1 MAPATSDRAD
11 QALWSLSDLDFGYGE
26 RMVLQRVSLELV
38 PGRCY
43 GILGPNGSGKTTLLD
58 LLSGLLRPHAGQV
71 TFRGRPLHSWPK
83 KQLARRLALVPQDFM
98 VRFGYTVREV
108 VEMGLHP
115 HLHRFGS
122 PTATDLA
129 LVPQDFMVRFGY
141 TVREVV
147 EMGLH
152 PHLHRFASPTATDLA
167 LVDEALAATGIEE
180 LAERPVTRL
189 SGGEKQRVA
198 VARALAQRPEV
209 LLLDEATSNLDIH
222 HSLEILQLVR
232 QRFERHGMQV
242 VAVMH
247 DLNLAALFCDHLIFL
262 KGGQVLRQGPTDE
275 VLTPETI
282 AAVYGVEAEVR
293 DNPFTRSRQV
303 SFRLPAKP

>member
-1 MAPATSDRAD
+1 MVPATSDRSD
-11 QALWSLSDLDFGYGE
+11 LPLWSLAGLDFGYGE
-26 RMVLQRVSLELV
+26 CMVLRDVSLELP

-58 LLSGLLRPHAGQV
+58 LLSGLLQPHAGRV

-122 PTATDLA
+122 PTAA
-129 LVPQDFMVRFGY
+129 
-141 TVREVV
+141 
-147 EMGLH
+147 
-152 PHLHRFASPTATDLA
+152 DLA

-180 LAERPVTRL
+180 LADRPVTRL

-232 QRFERHGMQV
+232 QRFERQAMQV

-262 KGGQVLRQGPTDE
+262 KGGQVLRQGPTAE

-303 SFRLPAKP
+303 SFRLPAQS